1 MRRIVTLSDG
11 TVMLHPRRISAGA
24 AALIFFAI
32 FFALPLYAAATMC
45 SMPCCHHSTPGAKL
59 KSDLP
64 ACPSS
69 ECLTAADE
77 TTVKAVS
84 RYVAPSRA
92 GLDEP
97 DGERR
102 FDASPRAVAVT
113 RRTRPPAAPLQL
125 PDLIR
130 SPALLSRR
138 YGRRPLSCFF
148 TSFLR

>member
-1 MRRIVTLSDG
+1 
-11 TVMLHPRRISAGA
+11 MLHPRRISAGA

-84 RYVAPSRA
+84 RYVAPSLTAVAHVPVSTSLMASVDSTHRA
-92 GLDEP
+92 E
-97 DGERR
+97 
-102 FDASPRAVAVT
+102 ASP
-113 RRTRPPAAPLQL
+113 PPGTLDLQL
-125 PDLIR
+125 LHSIFR
-130 SPALLSRR
+130 I
-138 YGRRPLSCFF
+138 
-148 TSFLR
+148 